1 MTVTPKCRGRHH
13 HGDLRR
19 ALLDAVAE
27 IVLAAGPEAVTLR
40 ECARRAGVSHSAAA
54 PHFGDKRGLLTA
66 FAIGWP
72 LLQVFGYTMTLR
84 MAKGDPSHD
93 LVKVQV
99 ILHYIALALLLAL
112 VGRAL

>member
-1 MTVTPKCRGRHH
+1 M
-13 HGDLRR
+13 
-19 ALLDAVAE
+19 
-27 IVLAAGPEAVTLR
+27 
-40 ECARRAGVSHSAAA
+40 
-54 PHFGDKRGLLTA
+54 FA
-66 FAIGWP
+66 FGWP

-112 VGRAL
+112 VVRAL

>member
-1 MTVTPKCRGRHH
+1 MSDPAQFT
-13 HGDLRR
+13 R
-19 ALLDAVAE
+19 AQHFW
-27 IVLAAGPEAVTLR
+27 LAAGAIPFLLSIFLL
-40 ECARRAGVSHSAAA
+40 GISLNS
-54 PHFGDKRGLLTA
+54 GLLTA
-66 FAIGWP
+66 FAVGWP

>member
-1 MTVTPKCRGRHH
+1 MSESAHFTKTQQFWLVAGTIPF
-13 HGDLRR
+13 
-19 ALLDAVAE
+19 LLS
-27 IVLAAGPEAVTLR
+27 IFLL
-40 ECARRAGVSHSAAA
+40 GVSLNT
-54 PHFGDKRGLLTA
+54 GLLTA

>member
-1 MTVTPKCRGRHH
+1 MSESAQFT
-13 HGDLRR
+13 R
-19 ALLDAVAE
+19 AQHFWLIAGAIPLLLS
-27 IVLAAGPEAVTLR
+27 I
-40 ECARRAGVSHSAAA
+40 
-54 PHFGDKRGLLTA
+54 LLLGISLNSGALTMFA
-66 FAIGWP
+66 FGWP

-112 VGRAL
+112 VVRAL